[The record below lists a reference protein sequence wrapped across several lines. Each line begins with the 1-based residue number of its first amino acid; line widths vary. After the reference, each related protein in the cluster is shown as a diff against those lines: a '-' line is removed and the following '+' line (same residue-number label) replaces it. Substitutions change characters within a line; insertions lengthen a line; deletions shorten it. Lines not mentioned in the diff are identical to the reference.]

1 MTKRILNL
9 LTALVMA
16 VSLVSVLPASTASAD
31 YWGVWGYNILNDGTV
46 EITDFFDDSV
56 TSLDIPATLN
66 GYTVTSIGT
75 GWLKSSGFAS
85 ENLTS
90 ITIPDS
96 VISIGDYA
104 FYECHSLTN
113 ITIPNSVTS
122 IGDFAF
128 CKSGLSSV
136 TIPDSVE
143 YIGERAFSGDD
154 DDDWYYDTTS
164 NLKSVEIGN
173 SVTYIGESAF
183 AYCEKLT
190 SVIMGN
196 SLEIIENDAFLC
208 CESLKSITIPD
219 SVTSIGNSAFESCD
233 SLASVTIG
241 NNVTSIGYDAFGGCK
256 SLSSIIIPENV
267 TSIGHSAFYNCSG
280 LTSVIMPKNITS
292 IEGSTFSGCTNKN
305 LKIFLLGGI
314 TNIGSYAFS
323 DVVGKVYVRDTS
335 IIDALPSTLTPIL
348 LNDYGDCGDDAMWFL
363 DSNGVMTILGQGS
376 MNDYLNDNSN
386 IAPWYDYN
394 EDITSVVIE
403 KNITNIGDYAFYS
416 CSNLSNITIPDSV
429 TSIGNSAFKDCYAL
443 TSVTIPKSVT
453 SIGNM
458 AFGFTWNSII
468 QENVKVSNFKI
479 YCYKGTAGEQ
489 YAIENGFEVAY
500 LDPPTTSST
509 TAKPTTTSTK
519 AKASTK
525 SNKTTATKKAKV
537 KKVTKPGKVK
547 IKIVTFNTIP
557 KIKVKWKKVKGVTG
571 YQVKYTAI
579 TYGGKR
585 KTWKALTKKKSYKF
599 MLDNYIDNNYNDYNY
614 YRDDYRDDFY
624 LYVIKKY
631 VVKVR
636 AYKKVNGKKYYGNWS
651 KAKKLTMI
659 I

>member
-1 MTKRILNL
+1 MMKKVLNL
-9 LTALVMA
+9 LTTLIMTI
-16 VSLVSVLPASTASAD
+16 SLAGVLPASTASAD

-90 ITIPDS
+90 ITIPDG
-96 VISIGDYA
+96 VTSIGDWA
-104 FYECHSLTN
+104 FYECRSLTS

-122 IGDFAF
+122 IGNEAF
-128 CKSGLSSV
+128 LSCYSLTSV
-136 TIPDSVE
+136 TIPDSV
-143 YIGERAFSGDD
+143 
-154 DDDWYYDTTS
+154 TS
-164 NLKSVEIGN
+164 IGN
-173 SVTYIGESAF
+173 DAFLYSGLSSVKIGNGVTYIGEDAF
-183 AYCEKLT
+183 GYCRKLT
-190 SVIMGN
+190 SVLMGN

-219 SVTSIGNSAFESCD
+219 SVTSIGDSAFESCD

-241 NNVTSIGYDAFGGCK
+241 NNVTSIGYEAFSGCE

-267 TSIGHSAFYNCSG
+267 TSIGYSAFENCSG

-292 IEGSTFSGCTNKN
+292 IGESTFSGCTNKN
-305 LKIFLLGGI
+305 LKIFLLGEI
-314 TNIGSYAFS
+314 TDIGYGAFS
-323 DVVGKVYVRDTS
+323 GVVGKVYVCDTS
-335 IIDALPSTLTPIL
+335 IIDALPSTVTPIL

-386 IAPWYDYN
+386 TASWYDYN

-403 KNITNIGDYAFYS
+403 KNITNIGDYAFYK
-416 CSNLSNITIPDSV
+416 CVNLTNVTIPNSV
-429 TSIGNSAFKDCYAL
+429 TVIGDSAFKDCYAL

-458 AFGFTWNSII
+458 AFGFTWDSII
-468 QENVKVSNFKI
+468 QEDVKVSNFKI

-509 TAKPTTTSTK
+509 TAKPTTTATK
-519 AKASTK
+519 ANASTK

-547 IKIVTFNTIP
+547 IKIVTYNTTP
-557 KIKVKWKKVKGVTG
+557 KIKIKWKKVKSATG

-585 KTWKALTKKKSYKF
+585 KTWKVLTKKKSYKF

-614 YRDDYRDDFY
+614 YRDDYREDFY

-636 AYKKVNGKKYYGNWS
+636 AYKKVNGKKYFGKWS
-651 KAKKLTMI
+651 KAKKLTI
-659 I
+659 GI